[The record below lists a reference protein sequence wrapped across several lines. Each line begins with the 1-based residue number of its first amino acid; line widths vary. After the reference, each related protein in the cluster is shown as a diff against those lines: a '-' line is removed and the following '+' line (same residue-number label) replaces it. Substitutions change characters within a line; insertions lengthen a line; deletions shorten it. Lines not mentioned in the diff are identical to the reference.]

1 MQSRQ
6 YKLLPSLNQLLQPSL
21 KWQPL
26 ISLVQRRL
34 QKYGMVLSEVDFIFN
49 DNDNASKR
57 AKAFSSLTHAKTYYE
72 ANAFDIDPSLLID
85 QMFEG
90 ESYSWQSIFS
100 QHLINNYFNTL
111 QYDNIPYRIVIQK
124 TIDDMT
130 VLLQYNYTIDMILPL
145 QHQNQLIEISKIASD
160 HICKAYL
167 DQLKA
172 VRNFA
177 YLNLSDFEK
186 KYNLK
191 PNSTCFKEENLID
204 FYNAFNT
211 DQKLAPLSKKQKE
224 IAKLAYEG
232 CTIKEMAYKLNIAQ
246 STAIDYLNTIKSKLG
261 THSKSLLIQRL
272 HHSPFLF
279 SA

>member
-6 YKLLPSLNQLLQPSL
+6 RKVLPSLNQLLQPSL

-26 ISLVQRRL
+26 ISPVQRRL
-34 QKYGMVLSEVDFIFN
+34 QKYGIILSEIDFIFN
-49 DNDNASKR
+49 DGDKLSKR
-57 AKAFSSLTHAKTYYE
+57 AKAFSNLTHAKTYYQ
-72 ANAFDIDPSLLID
+72 AKVFDIDPSLLID
-85 QMFEG
+85 QMFDG

-100 QHLINNYFNTL
+100 QHLISNYFNKL
-111 QYDNIPYRIVIQK
+111 QYTNIPYRIVIHK

-145 QHQNQLIEISKIASD
+145 HHQNRLIEISKIASD
-160 HICKAYL
+160 HILKQYI

-172 VRNFA
+172 VHDFT
-177 YLNLSDFEK
+177 YLNLSHLENRQD
-186 KYNLK
+186 LK
-191 PNSTCFKEENLID
+191 PNSTCFQEGSLID
-204 FYNAFNT
+204 FYNALNT
-211 DQKLAPLSKKQKE
+211 DQKIAPLSKKQKE

-232 CTIKEMAYKLNIAQ
+232 CTTKEIAYKLNIAQ

-261 THSKSLLIQRL
+261 ANSKSLLIQRL